1 MRSMRQRAVH
11 LAGALL
17 MVALL
22 TVPVAASAHTHR
34 DLRAAG
40 SCATCIAA
48 HHSPGVVMP
57 VVAAAASVVVTVA
70 PPLPSRGAW
79 RRGVREEEP
88 MGRVPRRLGMAIA
101 VLALG
106 VATLPR
112 GVRAQSEELRREL
125 EAMRKQLKQ
134 MQEQLEKQQ
143 KVIDKLSAE
152 KQAPAAPP
160 AVGAA
165 KAPGAKTAEE
175 AAADEERLK
184 REVTEHIMQRL
195 RPQLAAAN
203 KTFPSQFNPAIGLI
217 VDTVGSYGSKTRGD
231 FELRAAELGISAS
244 VDPFARGY
252 AIITGSNQGGFDV
265 EEAAIV
271 TTSLP
276 YNLTAKGGRFFADFG
291 RLSKF
296 HDHDLPFVNRPIVLD
311 RYVGGESQSDG
322 VELNYLVP
330 MRQYLTLT
338 GGWYNK
344 MGAENER
351 VDNTVS
357 RDLSQFTYL
366 GRAATFFS
374 LTDANSVDLGGSWA
388 YTPEVKIDN
397 GASRT
402 LAGIDLTYRYSP
414 LSQASYRGLVW
425 GTELLYN
432 QEDRPVGGFPTTSAA
447 VATSLERALGVPTLA
462 AETRGS
468 PFTPADPTSA
478 AATPLVFKRRDST
491 GLYTYLEARLTQR
504 YYPGFLFD
512 YAQDLDHVAGYTT
525 AYSPYLTMWLSEFN
539 RLRLQYTRLEQP
551 GLHEN
556 EFFLQWT
563 VILGSHV
570 HSFKDR

>member
-1 MRSMRQRAVH
+1 
-11 LAGALL
+11 
-17 MVALL
+17 
-22 TVPVAASAHTHR
+22 
-34 DLRAAG
+34 
-40 SCATCIAA
+40 
-48 HHSPGVVMP
+48 
-57 VVAAAASVVVTVA
+57 
-70 PPLPSRGAW
+70 
-79 RRGVREEEP
+79 
-88 MGRVPRRLGMAIA
+88 MGRVPRRVGMAIA

-106 VATLPR
+106 VAALPR

-134 MQEQLEKQQ
+134 MQEQLERQQ
-143 KVIDKLSAE
+143 KLIDKLSAE

-160 AVGAA
+160 AVAAA

-276 YNLTAKGGRFFADFG
+276 YNLTFKGGRFFADFG

-296 HDHDLPFVNRPIVLD
+296 HDHDLPFVNRPVVLD

-344 MGAENER
+344 MGAENDR

-402 LAGIDLTYRYSP
+402 LAGIDLTYRYLP

-432 QEDRPVGGFPTTSAA
+432 QEDRPVGGFPTTSSA

-462 AETRGS
+462 TQTRGS
-468 PFTPADPTSA
+468 PFALADPTSA
-478 AATPLVFKRRDST
+478 AATPLVFKRRDTT

-525 AYSPYLTMWLSEFN
+525 AYSPYLTVWLSEFN

>member
-1 MRSMRQRAVH
+1 
-11 LAGALL
+11 
-17 MVALL
+17 
-22 TVPVAASAHTHR
+22 
-34 DLRAAG
+34 
-40 SCATCIAA
+40 
-48 HHSPGVVMP
+48 
-57 VVAAAASVVVTVA
+57 
-70 PPLPSRGAW
+70 
-79 RRGVREEEP
+79 
-88 MGRVPRRLGMAIA
+88 MGRVPRRVAMAVA

-106 VATLPR
+106 VAALPR
-112 GVRAQSEELRREL
+112 GVRAESEELRREL
-125 EAMRKQLKQ
+125 EAMRKQLKP

-143 KVIDKLSAE
+143 RVIDELTTE
-152 KQAPAAPP
+152 KHAPAAP
-160 AVGAA
+160 AA
-165 KAPGAKTAEE
+165 TARAPEAKTAEA

-184 REVTEHIMQRL
+184 RQITENIMRQV

-231 FELRAAELGISAS
+231 FQFRAAELGVSAS

-252 AIITGSNQGGFDV
+252 AIITGSPDGFEV

-296 HDHDLPFVNRPIVLD
+296 HDHDLPFVNRPIALD

-344 MGAENER
+344 MGAENDR

-397 GASRT
+397 GAARH
-402 LAGIDLTYRYSP
+402 LAALDLTYRYAP
-414 LSQASYRGLVW
+414 LAQASYRGLVW

-432 QEDRPVGGFPTTSAA
+432 QEDRPVGGFPGTSAA
-447 VATSLERALGVPTLA
+447 VATSLERALGVPTPTA
-462 AETRGS
+462 QTRGS
-468 PFTPADPTSA
+468 PFALVDPTSA
-478 AATPLVFKRRDST
+478 AATPLVFKRRDTT

-512 YAQDLDHVAGYTT
+512 YAQDIDHVAGYTT
-525 AYSPYLTMWLSEFN
+525 AYSPYLTVWLSEFQ

-551 GLHEN
+551 GLHDDQ
-556 EFFLQWT
+556 FFLQWT

-570 HSFKDR
+570 HSFRDR

>member
-1 MRSMRQRAVH
+1 
-11 LAGALL
+11 
-17 MVALL
+17 
-22 TVPVAASAHTHR
+22 
-34 DLRAAG
+34 
-40 SCATCIAA
+40 
-48 HHSPGVVMP
+48 
-57 VVAAAASVVVTVA
+57 
-70 PPLPSRGAW
+70 
-79 RRGVREEEP
+79 
-88 MGRVPRRLGMAIA
+88 MGRVPRRVGMAIA

-106 VATLPR
+106 VAALPR

-134 MQEQLEKQQ
+134 MQEQLERQQ
-143 KVIDKLSAE
+143 KLIDKLSAE
-152 KQAPAAPP
+152 KPAPAAPP
-160 AVGAA
+160 AAVTAIPPA
-165 KAPGAKTAEE
+165 AKTAEA
-175 AAADEERLK
+175 AAADEERIK

-231 FELRAAELGISAS
+231 FELRAAELGVSAS

-276 YNLTAKGGRFFADFG
+276 YNLTFKGGRFFADFG

-296 HDHDLPFVNRPIVLD
+296 HDHDLPFVNRPVVLD

-344 MGAENER
+344 MGAENDR

-366 GRAATFFS
+366 GRAATFFNLS
-374 LTDANSVDLGGSWA
+374 DANSVDLGGSWA

-402 LAGIDLTYRYSP
+402 LAGIDLTYLYS
-414 LSQASYRGLVW
+414 
-425 GTELLYN
+425 
-432 QEDRPVGGFPTTSAA
+432 
-447 VATSLERALGVPTLA
+447 
-462 AETRGS
+462 
-468 PFTPADPTSA
+468 
-478 AATPLVFKRRDST
+478 
-491 GLYTYLEARLTQR
+491 YLEARLSQR

-512 YAQDLDHVAGYTT
+512 YAQDIDHVAGATT
-525 AYSPYLTMWLSEFN
+525 AYSPYLTLWLSEFN

-556 EFFLQWT
+556 ELFLQWT

-570 HSFKDR
+570 HSFRDR